1 MATERGKALAFRFVH
16 EVEAGLV
23 DDPKDPGG
31 ITNFGVS
38 LRFLRGAGIDID
50 GDGRITREDIL
61 KLTPEKAQAI
71 YDAHFWKPSACDSL
85 PDALALAVYDCAVNQ
100 GVGTARKL
108 LDEARAWAGRGA
120 SAEQVLRDL
129 LTLRSIRYTKTKN
142 FDTYG
147 RGWLRRVHACGI
159 LAGSLL

>member
-1 MATERGKALAFRFVH
+1 MLHDIGIFQTDAPGIHCFGSQPYICHGRLGAELLRKIPAQETPVQGEPVPPEGAEEKPPSLKLDDVIVH
-16 EVEAGLV
+16 EAE
-23 DDPKDPGG
+23 
-31 ITNFGVS
+31 T
-38 LRFLRGAGIDID
+38 
-50 GDGRITREDIL
+50 
-61 KLTPEKAQAI
+61 KAAQLLQHA
-71 YDAHFWKPSACDSL
+71 
-85 PDALALAVYDCAVNQ
+85 Q
-100 GVGTARKL
+100 TEARKL

-120 SAEQVLRDL
+120 SPERVLRDL

>member
-50 GDGRITREDIL
+50 GDGEIDREDIL

-71 YDAHFWKPSACDSL
+71 YDAHFWKPAGCDAL
-85 PDALALAVYDCAVNQ
+85 PDALSLAVYDCAVNQ
-100 GVGTARKL
+100 GVPVVAEPVGKVQRGREAREQGGLVGAAGQIDADVQVRVGGAGVGARRRGRHGRGSIWRKL
-108 LDEARAWAGRGA
+108 L
-120 SAEQVLRDL
+120 
-129 LTLRSIRYTKTKN
+129 
-142 FDTYG
+142 
-147 RGWLRRVHACGI
+147 
-159 LAGSLL
+159 